1 MKFSMNSSLFV
12 TISNLGLR
20 PKIQYVQYDFVDEQL
35 TNLNLSFCLKVWY
48 TMFLLRKQEH
58 MWHMAHLD
66 PKRPMQLLH
75 HWWSWDQLHL
85 FFQPHPQASLL
96 WPSSSPSA
104 SCRSSKLLQR
114 PQRGPGNHGRI
125 GEYVRM
131 WCFVKYI
138 PVPVFKTSSCI
149 IVWKTA
155 GLGFVKP
162 LEFFVDNLEVLLK
175 RLGII
180 HFSVLKISQVVV
192 DLFHFRRKGHRFFT
206 KIATVL
212 KSA

>member
-1 MKFSMNSSLFV
+1 
-12 TISNLGLR
+12 
-20 PKIQYVQYDFVDEQL
+20 
-35 TNLNLSFCLKVWY
+35 
-48 TMFLLRKQEH
+48 

-131 WCFVKYI
+131 
-138 PVPVFKTSSCI
+138 
-149 IVWKTA
+149 
-155 GLGFVKP
+155 
-162 LEFFVDNLEVLLK
+162 
-175 RLGII
+175 
-180 HFSVLKISQVVV
+180 
-192 DLFHFRRKGHRFFT
+192 
-206 KIATVL
+206 
-212 KSA
+212 